1 MSKDILLVDTEA
13 PQLQSLNSTL
23 QTHGYTPTVVVDA
36 AAALQMLDSCDC
48 QLVFLNLGLP
58 AARSICDAMRNSVGG
73 ALVPAIFIGSA
84 VPGSG
89 DATIRSPADALSAG
103 GDYYFPQPLDMG
115 RVLSKVQTYV
125 GLSDQG
131 NGPLFDLEAL
141 DQPSVKP
148 LAAPQEE
155 SLGLAGDDALMGASD
170 ALLAQIMNQEDPA
183 APAGAPA
190 PTEDAAQ
197 GSTAAQPQIW
207 VKADPIGGYAAD
219 SSPAGRAGAAAG
231 SGGRASAGG
240 GSGGTTGAGGVARD
254 ENAAGAGGAFRTD
267 DVAGSRGAA
276 GTGSEAGAGRAG
288 SVPGA
293 NSTTGARSAAGT
305 GNAAGASSGA
315 GANSTTEARSA
326 AGSAGAGWYESADHS
341 GSGAA
346 GAPGELPRDAK
357 HRAFAAAVNAPLT
370 AHKVGA
376 HVAPTAITY
385 RALSPTS
392 GTLSQSHDVAR
403 LLCDAYRQR
412 VTGRV
417 VLENGHAQVV
427 VYLLEGVPVKVHS
440 LSSHDRLEEYLL
452 RTRHISAAQYQQL
465 RMRGLRHSSKVR
477 AYALEKKFLGPD
489 VLVEAL
495 HAQLREQVLGL
506 FEFSTA
512 TYSYGPQLC
521 EADSRLT
528 LRQDPRALIMEGIRK
543 AFCLAQL
550 QVRVG
555 APHSCVSLCPDQ
567 QAALDALH
575 LGGAE
580 LALLSLL
587 DGHRTLQDVASIS
600 GLPLQRVYQAVYGML
615 CVDAAQLTVN
625 HPVAQDD
632 PARATDQAAMGRIM
646 EKLEQVRM
654 QDYLQVLQLS
664 HSAGPQDV
672 ESAFLRTSQQF
683 APAAFSPAVQSELSQ
698 CLAEIQQAVQE
709 AYEVLQDAELRGHY
723 TRHVA

>member
-13 PQLQSLNSTL
+13 PQLQSLNATL
-23 QTHGYTPTVVVDA
+23 RTHGYTPTVVVDA

-84 VPGSG
+84 IPGSG

-103 GDYYFPQPLDMG
+103 GDYYFAQPLDMG

-141 DQPSVKP
+141 DQPSLQPV
-148 LAAPQEE
+148 AAPQEE
-155 SLGLAGDDALMGASD
+155 DCGLAGDDALMGASD

-183 APAGAPA
+183 APA
-190 PTEDAAQ
+190 
-197 GSTAAQPQIW
+197 STAMPAESGSQP
-207 VKADPIGGYAAD
+207 P
-219 SSPAGRAGAAAG
+219 AAA
-231 SGGRASAGG
+231 
-240 GSGGTTGAGGVARD
+240 
-254 ENAAGAGGAFRTD
+254 AA
-267 DVAGSRGAA
+267 AA
-276 GTGSEAGAGRAG
+276 ATS
-288 SVPGA
+288 
-293 NSTTGARSAAGT
+293 
-305 GNAAGASSGA
+305 
-315 GANSTTEARSA
+315 
-326 AGSAGAGWYESADHS
+326 
-341 GSGAA
+341 
-346 GAPGELPRDAK
+346 GELPREAK
-357 HRAFAAAVNAPLT
+357 HRAFAAAVNAPVT

-376 HVAPTAITY
+376 HVVPTGITY
-385 RALSPTS
+385 RALSPSS
-392 GTLSQSHDVAR
+392 GTLSQNYDVAR
-403 LLCDAYRQR
+403 LLCDAHRQR
-412 VTGRV
+412 ATGRV

-427 VYLLEGVPVKVHS
+427 LYLLEGVPVKVHS
-440 LSSHDRLEEYLL
+440 LSSHDRIEEYLL
-452 RTRHISAAQYQQL
+452 RSRQISAAQYQQL
-465 RMRGLRHSSKVR
+465 RMRGLRHSSKVQ
-477 AYALEKKFLGPD
+477 AYALERKFLGPD

-495 HAQLREQVLGL
+495 HTQLKEQVLGL

-528 LRQDPRALIMEGIRK
+528 LRQDPRALIMEGIRS
-543 AFCLAQL
+543 AYRLAQL
-550 QVRVG
+550 QARVG
-555 APHSCVSLCPDQ
+555 APHSCVSICTEQ
-567 QAALDALH
+567 QTALDALH
-575 LGGAE
+575 LAGAE